1 MSEAAGAAS
10 GAIAGGSTGGNAG
23 GAGSGQGAG
32 NAGGA
37 PQTSTVSGGASSTGV
52 NPGLSQDWTSNLNDS
67 HKAYVQQKGFKDP
80 VSVLDSYINMEK
92 LLGVPQDRLLKL
104 PTKSDDPAWGDVY
117 NKLGRP
123 MDPKEYKIE
132 VPQGMD
138 AKFADWARSTFHEL
152 GITKDAGEKLAA
164 KWNGFQS
171 EAQKAQTE
179 AYTQKVTQENE
190 NLKKDWGMAYD
201 QNINIAKSAASAFGL
216 DGQTIDKLEAA
227 MGFAGTMKF
236 LSSIGEKIGEGKF
249 ISGGAGQSFGGALT
263 PEQARGRI
271 QNLRQDPDFVNRY
284 VKGDMAAR
292 EEMER
297 LHRMAV
303 VS

>member
-1 MSEAAGAAS
+1 MSEAAGGAAS
-10 GAIAGGSTGGNAG
+10 TAVAG
-23 GAGSGQGAG
+23 GAQGAAPG
-32 NAGGA
+32 AGTSAGSNSGA
-37 PQTSTVSGGASSTGV
+37 PATPSAPISS
-52 NPGLSQDWTSNLNDS
+52 PGLAGDWKTSLNDQ
-67 HKAYVQQKGFKDP
+67 HKAYVEQKGFTDP
-80 VSVLDSYINMEK
+80 VSVLDSYINIEK

-123 MDPKEYKIE
+123 TDPKEYKID

-179 AYTQKVTQENE
+179 SYNQRVSQENE

-216 DGQTIDKLEAA
+216 DAPTIDKLESAL
-227 MGFAGTMKF
+227 GFAGTMKF
-236 LSSIGEKIGEGKF
+236 LSNIGEKIGEGKF
-249 ISGGAGQSFGGALT
+249 ITGGAGQNFGGALT

-284 VKGDMAAR
+284 VKGDLAAR